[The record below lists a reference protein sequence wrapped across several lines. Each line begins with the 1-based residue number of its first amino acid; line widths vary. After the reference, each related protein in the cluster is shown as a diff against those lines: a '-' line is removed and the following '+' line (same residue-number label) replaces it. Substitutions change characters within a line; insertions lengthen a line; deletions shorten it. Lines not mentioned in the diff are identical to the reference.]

1 MTDKHRRMAS
11 AQARLRYVPL
21 VAAALIAT
29 GGCDAFDPPNAQYG
43 GICVDQVTEERI
55 DDDRCGDFDDE
66 GHASNSGTFFM
77 WISTSSDHMVPARG
91 QKVPATI
98 GSRTVPSG
106 TPVAK
111 GVPTAGGSMTSISRG
126 GFGVK
131 AGTAGGIGSKA
142 GGGGS

>member
-1 MTDKHRRMAS
+1 VADARRVGNTTTV
-11 AQARLRYVPL
+11 RLHYVPL
-21 VAAALIAT
+21 VAAALLTLA
-29 GGCDAFDPPNAQYG
+29 GCDAFDPPNAQYG

-77 WISTSSDHMVPARG
+77 WVSTSSDHMVPARG
-91 QKVPATI
+91 QRVPATI

-106 TPVAK
+106 TPLAK
-111 GVPTAGGSMTSISRG
+111 GVPTAGGSMASISRG

-131 AGTAGGIGSKA
+131 AGTTGGYGSKA
-142 GGGGS
+142 GS

>member
-1 MTDKHRRMAS
+1 MTDQQRRKAS
-11 AQARLRYVPL
+11 AHVRLRYVPL
-21 VAAALIAT
+21 VAAALLAS

-43 GICVDQVTEERI
+43 GICVDQVTEERVN
-55 DDDRCGDFDDE
+55 DDRCGDYDDE
-66 GHASNSGTFFM
+66 GRSSHAGYFFM
-77 WISTSSDHMVPARG
+77 WISTSSNHTVPALG

-106 TPVAK
+106 TPLAK

-131 AGTAGGIGSKA
+131 AGTTGGYGSKA
-142 GGGGS
+142 GS